1 MVVKMDELSMKLV
14 GLSKDCIV
22 PITAVLVVTDASNL
36 SGPQPSIESFALF
49 VAVVIFGTFAIDVVR
64 VGSTETIE
72 SQSVRAL

>member
-1 MVVKMDELSMKLV
+1 MKLV

-36 SGPQPSIESFALF
+36 SGSQPSIEWFALF

-64 VGSTETIE
+64 VGSKETIE